1 MRGDVEQKAIW
12 IYAHA
17 GFITSSTLALI
28 SLVIPWSYQ
37 VSPTHAG
44 FTGTPVFVVLGLRL
58 DAVVVPAALL
68 ILLGSISLGAARAGV
83 WLLVGAWTAAAI
95 VLVLSFHAQCGV
107 DKSSVPWSRLPC
119 AVRSAPRWSRDNPR
133 QPSYIEQL
141 PFYGLRR
148 TAASF

>member
-1 MRGDVEQKAIW
+1 MTYPRARGPAWRPAGW

-44 FTGTPVFVVLGLRL
+44 FTGTPVFLVLGLRL

-68 ILLGSISLGAARAGV
+68 LLLGSISLGAARAGV

-95 VLVLSFHAQCGV
+95 VLVLSFMPNAG
-107 DKSSVPWSRLPC
+107 SISRQFPGPGFL
-119 AVRSAPRWSRDNPR
+119 ALSAA
-133 QPSYIEQL
+133 L
-141 PFYGLRR
+141 VVGLATIRGNR
-148 TAASF
+148 AT